1 MKTEYTIIQKDVYRN
16 SKKIYGELYVPESN
30 RFPVAIFCH
39 GLGGVHEGSRDFAE
53 VLSSRGIAVYIFD
66 FMGGSYESKSD
77 GTTIEM
83 SVLTEAADLEA
94 VIDELKKD
102 ERISSIFLI
111 GKSQGAFVSTIV
123 ASRRPEQI
131 AGLIG
136 LYPGFILAEA
146 VEEEMKKFDKIPE
159 TYELLWLKVGSIY
172 INDLLKT
179 PIYDMMKDYNGD
191 VLLIHGDRDEIVTTE
206 SVEKAHKSFPNS
218 RLVVLKDAV
227 HGFHGPERTRVI
239 EMVLEFI
246 ENHMKSDI

>member
-1 MKTEYTIIQKDVYRN
+1 MKTTYNIVHRDVYRN
-16 SKKIYGELYVPESN
+16 NRKIYGELYVPDSD
-30 RFPVAIFCH
+30 RFALAIFCH

-53 VLSSRGIAVYIFD
+53 VLASNNIATYIFD

-77 GTTIEM
+77 GQTTEM

-94 VIDELKKD
+94 VIDELAKD
-102 ERISSIFLI
+102 TRINKVFLA

-136 LYPGFILAEA
+136 LYPGYILSEA
-146 VEEEMKKFDKIPE
+146 VEEEMKKFDEIPE

-172 INDLLKT
+172 IKDLLKT
-179 PIYDMMKDYNGD
+179 PIYDMMKDYDGD
-191 VLLIHGDRDEIVTTE
+191 VLLIHGDKDEIVTLE
-206 SVEKAHKSFPNS
+206 SVEKANRNFPHS
-218 RLVVLKDAV
+218 KLVVLKDAK
-227 HGFHGPERTRVI
+227 HGFHGPERSAVI

-246 ENHMKSDI
+246 EEHP